1 MGYHQQSCST
11 LMLLGSP
18 NTSWAS
24 ISTLHLHSL
33 PQTTSKYMKRK
44 PPKPLPRRRDFRDN
58 RAHSTPVLQKAAAR
72 PHPMVWELTL
82 ILRSEFTHFCWESLI
97 ELVLPLDKGLTDRLV
112 IKPEDTG
119 VSPDLVDKGL
129 EQDSLG
135 IVLHFHSSKCWAH
148 PCSTLDRGR
157 RRREGG
163 SEAEVPEACRRSSSP
178 AVCKSS
184 REATEFR
191 PARRSAGAGLRA
203 RSGCGRT
210 GHRASPRPLRLDQW
224 QPPMGG
230 ANSSCPPAPAQCR
243 RGARLPRHAARP
255 QLPPAAAPCT
265 HRARGHGAE
274 LSPACPPLQPPVNF

>member
-72 PHPMVWELTL
+72 PHPTVWELTL

-163 SEAEVPEACRRSSSP
+163 SEAEVPQACRRSSSP
-178 AVCKSS
+178 AVCKAS

-203 RSGCGRT
+203 RSGCGQT

-230 ANSSCPPAPAQCR
+230 ANSSVRPRLRSVGEGSGCPGTQRARNSPPRPPPAPTEHGVTERSSAR
-243 RGARLPRHAARP
+243 PARLCSR
-255 QLPPAAAPCT
+255 L
-265 HRARGHGAE
+265 
-274 LSPACPPLQPPVNF
+274 

>member
-72 PHPMVWELTL
+72 PHPTVWELTL

-157 RRREGG
+157 RQLILALQVRTMMSVFL
-163 SEAEVPEACRRSSSP
+163 SERIFAVTNSCISIMRSCYYRMYLIIIMKMDIFQVNLEYCFSIRK
-178 AVCKSS
+178 A
-184 REATEFR
+184 F
-191 PARRSAGAGLRA
+191 
-203 RSGCGRT
+203 
-210 GHRASPRPLRLDQW
+210 
-224 QPPMGG
+224 
-230 ANSSCPPAPAQCR
+230 
-243 RGARLPRHAARP
+243 
-255 QLPPAAAPCT
+255 CT
-265 HRARGHGAE
+265 V
-274 LSPACPPLQPPVNF
+274 LLT